1 MFMLHNAAREG
12 KLQVVEYLIG
22 FEAQIEEKDRFQMTP
37 LHFAAQF
44 GRLEVTKFLVEKAK
58 ICSIGPT
65 ICHIRH
71 CIQMF

>member
-22 FEAQIEEKDRFQMTP
+22 FEAQIEEKDKFQMTP

-44 GRLEVTKFLVEKAK
+44 GRLDVTKFLVEKAK
-58 ICSIGPT
+58 ICLTGDT
-65 ICHIRH
+65 IRH
-71 CIQMF
+71 I